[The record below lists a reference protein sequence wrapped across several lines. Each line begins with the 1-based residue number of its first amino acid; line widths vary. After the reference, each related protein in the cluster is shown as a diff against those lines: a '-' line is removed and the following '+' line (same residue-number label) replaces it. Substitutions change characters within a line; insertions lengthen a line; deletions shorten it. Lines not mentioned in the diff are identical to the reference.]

1 MKFRSK
7 GRLDCN
13 DIVTKMLQFC
23 EDRKPGKYLNRI
35 VAKILNHVHS
45 VLEIHFQHVQTD
57 AENLKCL
64 SEPTAQTYY
73 KALRLILTSKTYC
86 KKFKGT
92 TFIKFVRLCMP
103 CNLRI
108 ISPLFLVAFL
118 SNHNVFSI

>member
-1 MKFRSK
+1 MDIASDHSSGKKNSWQDLIENVINSVESGLVKFRSK

-64 SEPTAQTYY
+64 SEPIAQAYY
-73 KALRLILTSKTYC
+73 KALRLILTPKTY
-86 KKFKGT
+86 T
-92 TFIKFVRLCMP
+92 RS
-103 CNLRI
+103 LRAR
-108 ISPLFLVAFL
+108 PL
-118 SNHNVFSI
+118 